1 MQVAKK
7 VTIAERLRNN
17 KAKAEAKAA
26 KAGVNISLEK
36 AIEDAVSATHRSDAS
51 SRVMAYCME
60 TTFGADW
67 FTWTSANARTDNEKA
82 TFKAIEGYRTLCR
95 EKAIA
100 KGLANPNKPWSDA
113 RKVSRDKLYGGTNT
127 RQPKPLDERF
137 KVELS
142 KLYKAA
148 QKEERPTEQELDM
161 SEQIGR
167 MLVKFFGIDLT
178 KLNG

>member
-36 AIEDAVSATHRSDAS
+36 AIDDAVSATQRGDAAC
-51 SRVMAYCME
+51 RVLAFSLE
-60 TTFGADW
+60 QTFGGDW
-67 FTWTSANARTDNEKA
+67 FTWTSANARSDNEKQ
-82 TFKAIEGYRTLCR
+82 TFAAIEKFRNLCR
-95 EKAIA
+95 ETAIA

-127 RQPKPLDERF
+127 RQPMPLDERF
-137 KVELS
+137 KIELS

-167 MLVKFFGIDLT
+167 MLVKFFGVDLT